1 MNFEKIKEAVRAAA
15 EKFGIEEYEIYYM
28 SDSNLSV
35 ETLKHEISTFSSGVS
50 GGLCF
55 RCLVDGKMG
64 YASTELILPEEMEM
78 LVESAKEN
86 AINTEKT
93 EICGIFSGS
102 EKYDTPKNKP
112 YTPVSAEELKGV
124 ALEIQEK
131 NYASSDKICDG
142 TQSCAMTF
150 GFSVCIA
157 NSHGLDLENK
167 VGTSIVYAAAVV
179 KDNEESSD
187 AFKMAKYEK
196 ESFDST
202 AIANK
207 ATELALEKL
216 GATGVESGKYNI
228 VISGKQMRSLLSAF
242 SPAFSAKNARMG
254 LSLLA
259 GKEGQ
264 TVASEIVTLTDDPM
278 REGND
283 IVTPFDAEGVAT
295 YRKNVIENGVLKTLL
310 HNLESATLA
319 GVKST
324 GNASKAGYSA
334 PVGISPYSFCIE
346 AGNYSFD
353 ELLGVCENGI
363 YITELKGLHAG
374 TNAVTGDFSLESAGF
389 MIENGKK
396 TKAVKSFTVAGNFF
410 TLLKDVAALSN
421 KVDTGVPTSFTSYG
435 SPDVLIRN
443 MSVAGK

>member
-1 MNFEKIKEAVRAAA
+1 MDFERIKEAVKAAA
-15 EKFGIEEYEIYYM
+15 AKFGVEEYEIYYM

-64 YASTELILPEEMEM
+64 YASTELLEPEEMEA
-78 LVESAKEN
+78 LVETAKEN
-86 AINTEKT
+86 ALNTEKE
-93 EICGIFSGS
+93 EICGIFCGS
-102 EKYDTPKNKP
+102 ESYATPNNKP
-112 YTPVSAEELKGV
+112 YTPESAESLKKL
-124 ALEIQEK
+124 ALDIQEK
-131 NYASSDKICDG
+131 NYESSDKICDG

-150 GFSVCIA
+150 GFTVCMA
-157 NSHGLDLENK
+157 NSHGLDLKNS
-167 VGTSIVYAAAVV
+167 VGTNIVYSVAVV
-179 KDNEESSD
+179 RDGEESSD
-187 AFKMAKYEK
+187 DFAMEKYNA
-196 ESFDST
+196 ESFDAE

-207 ATELALEKL
+207 ATNGALEKL
-216 GATGVESGKYNI
+216 GAGHVESGKYNI

-242 SPAFSAKNARMG
+242 SPAFSAKNARLG

-259 GKEGQ
+259 GKEGEK
-264 TVASEIVTLTDDPM
+264 VASDIVTLTDDPM

-310 HNLESATLA
+310 HNLESATLS

-324 GNASKAGYSA
+324 GNASKGGYAA
-334 PVGISPYSFCIE
+334 PVAISPYSFCIE
-346 AGNYSFD
+346 AGEHSFD
-353 ELLGVCENGI
+353 ELLGICENGI

-374 TNAVTGDFSLESAGF
+374 TNSVTGDFSLESAGF

-410 TLLKDVAALSN
+410 TLLKDIAGLS
-421 KVDTGVPTSFTSYG
+421 DTVETGTPTGFTSFG
-435 SPDVLIRN
+435 SPAVLIRN